1 MLFDWAFFW
10 HYLLQ
15 PSKIYLNGLMLTL
28 FVSVIA
34 QGVGTVV
41 GLFGALASRSRLKLI
56 RFVVG
61 FYVWVMRGTPLLVQI
76 VFIYTGLAAANI
88 FRFEDIN
95 LGFMTLPG
103 NIQAGILALT
113 LNEGAYMTEI
123 IRAGIGSVGIGQTEA
138 AKSLGMTYWLYMR
151 RVILPQAARVII
163 PPLGNEF
170 NSMLKNTTLLSVIG
184 VPELLLATQMVT
196 SATFRVFELYLV
208 VACYFLSLTTLW
220 SFVQRYLERRYGDQK
235 SQVGLA
241 KQSSGFS
248 RLMGLSNSSESK

>member
-1 MLFDWAFFW
+1 
-10 HYLLQ
+10 
-15 PSKIYLNGLMLTL
+15 
-28 FVSVIA
+28 
-34 QGVGTVV
+34 
-41 GLFGALASRSRLKLI
+41 
-56 RFVVG
+56 
-61 FYVWVMRGTPLLVQI
+61 
-76 VFIYTGLAAANI
+76 
-88 FRFEDIN
+88 
-95 LGFMTLPG
+95 
-103 NIQAGILALT
+103 
-113 LNEGAYMTEI
+113 MTEI
-123 IRAGIGSVGIGQTEA
+123 IRAGISSVGVGQTEA

-220 SFVQRYLERRYGDQK
+220 SFVQRYLERRYGDQT

-241 KQSSGFS
+241 EQSSGFS
-248 RLMGLSNSSESK
+248 RLMGLNKSSESK